1 MEEKTNLGE
10 IGEGKA
16 LEYLASNGFEIMI
29 TNWRYGHKELDIVA
43 RKDGLVHVVEVKTR
57 ATDYYEEP
65 KEAVKRKKQRNL
77 VEAADAFVVKYNIV
91 EEVQF
96 DIISIVMRDE
106 KFDLEYIPQAFYPGI

>member
-1 MEEKTNLGE
+1 MDEKNRLGE
-10 IGEGKA
+10 VGEAKA
-16 LEYLASNGFEIMI
+16 MEFLVYNGFEIVA
-29 TNWRYGHKELDIVA
+29 TNWRYGHKEIDIVA
-43 RKDGLVHVVEVKTR
+43 RKDGLIHVVEVKTR

-77 VEAADAFVVKYNIV
+77 VEAADAFAVKYNIE

-106 KFDLEYIPQAFYPGI
+106 KFDLEYIPQAFYPGL